1 MYLMK
6 ARERLGRLSRL
17 VAILSFLFSLS
28 FAAALSS
35 TAAGAEA
42 SASTDWPRW
51 RGPGNDGISTE
62 TGWTTDWPK
71 EGPKVL
77 WRASVGV
84 GFSSVS
90 VADGRVYTMGNKDGQ
105 DIVWCFAADSGKE
118 LWTHK
123 YACDPVREHPG
134 PRVTPTVDGDSVYTL
149 SREGHLFCLGAKDG
163 KVRWS
168 KHAANDFGAK
178 QTQYK
183 WGFACSP
190 LILGEKLV
198 LDLGKAL
205 ALNKKTA
212 ELIWSSGD
220 DFAGYSSPTTIQI
233 GGATYINCFTASGL
247 VLVGAEDGKEFART
261 EWKTEWDV
269 NSASPIP
276 SGDKIFISSG
286 YNRGCA
292 LYQVSGNGLKSI
304 YESRKMRNHCNSCVL
319 YKGHIYG
326 LDGQMGSPGSLKCLD
341 FETGEEKWAEKRMKP
356 GGLMLADGKL
366 IAMLDG
372 GELLVAQA
380 SPEGYKELAR
390 AKVMKG
396 QCWTYPVLSGG
407 RIYCR
412 SNREGELVCV
422 DVRGK

>member
-1 MYLMK
+1 MK
-6 ARERLGRLSRL
+6 LRDLRARFNGHGGKLLCLAAITSAL
-17 VAILSFLFSLS
+17 VVLSFTASLS
-28 FAAALSS
+28 
-35 TAAGAEA
+35 GAEA
-42 SASTDWPRW
+42 AAATDWPRW
-51 RGPGNDGISTE
+51 RGPDNNGISTE

-71 EGPKVL
+71 EGPKIL
-77 WRASVGV
+77 WKASVGV

-90 VADGRVYTMGNKDGQ
+90 VAEGRVFTMGHKDKQ

-123 YACDPVREHPG
+123 YACSPGDYPG

-149 SREGHLFCLGAKDG
+149 SREGHLFCLGAGDG

-168 KHAANDFGAK
+168 KHASKDFGAR
-178 QTQYK
+178 QTNYN

-190 LILGEKLV
+190 LVLGEKLI

-205 ALNKKTA
+205 ALNKKTG
-212 ELIWSSGD
+212 ELIWSSLS
-220 DFAGYSSPTTIQI
+220 DFAGFSSPTTIQI
-233 GGATYINCFTASGL
+233 GGATYINCFTAFGL
-247 VLVGAEDGKEFART
+247 VLVNAADGNELART
-261 EWKTEWDV
+261 EWKTDYDV
-269 NSASPIP
+269 NAASPIA

-286 YNRGCA
+286 YGRGCG
-292 LYQVSGNGLKSI
+292 LFQVSGNSLKNI

-326 LDGQMGSPGSLKCLD
+326 LDGQMGSPGYLRCLD
-341 FETGEEKWAEKRMKP
+341 FETGDEKWAEKRMKP
-356 GGLMLADGKL
+356 GGLMLADGKI

-372 GELLVAQA
+372 GELLVAEA
-380 SPEGYKELAR
+380 APGGYKELAR
-390 AKVMKG
+390 AKVLKG
-396 QCWTYPVLSGG
+396 QCWTSPVLSGG

-412 SNREGELVCV
+412 SNAEGELVSL